1 MKQRILFLLACGM
14 SAGQFTQAQTAT
26 SVATSEQTAFAMTRA
41 TVEFL
46 AKDAKKFGYNKTP
59 CQPCATYSDL
69 NQFVKQN
76 HLLGADG
83 LITDI
88 QKQSAT
94 LPPSALQAFLL
105 ERVSKGSRS
114 YRQKLPS
121 FPSYQHKLV
130 ALAKGQSGIPDS
142 DGPTL
147 NDQSAAVDNDSMVTK
162 ESESTQPAE
171 TGQSESVAN
180 SQTQFTMLSLMPLV
194 LSMLSLVGVA
204 FLLFRRS
211 QDRPSAKEMSSDV
224 LNEMSKRI
232 SKLEKDNASLSN
244 QVTLLDKAI
253 RQQSGAATLTQNQPR
268 SAQPIPTPQPIP
280 STNPPT
286 TASPTQLSKSD
297 TIIPATAAAS
307 PLANTLRASHP
318 AEPTLFYGRTADLG
332 DGFSVSGLSTK
343 PDRDTVFEIRRVD
356 NGRAEFQVSDNPDL
370 QRLALSDPYS
380 YLNDTCAYATQPRPG
395 SRIQTERPGTLS
407 LQGEKW
413 AITEK
418 AQVSFQ

>member
-1 MKQRILFLLACGM
+1 MKQRISFLFAYVI
-14 SAGQFTQAQTAT
+14 SAGQLAQAQTAT
-26 SVATSEQTAFAMTRA
+26 SAPTSEQTAFAMTRA

-46 AKDAKKFGYNKTP
+46 ATDAKKFGYKKTP
-59 CQPCATYSDL
+59 CKPCATYSDL

-88 QKQSAT
+88 QKQSANSS
-94 LPPSALQAFLL
+94 PSALQAFLL

-121 FPSYQHKLV
+121 FPSYQQKLV
-130 ALAKGQSGIPDS
+130 TLAKGASGIPDS
-142 DGPTL
+142 GVPTL
-147 NDQSAAVDNDSMVTK
+147 TDQSTAVPDDSVANK
-162 ESESTQPAE
+162 ESVSTQLNE
-171 TGQSESVAN
+171 TGQSESTAN
-180 SQTQFTMLSLMPLV
+180 SQTQFSMPFWISLALSILSLA
-194 LSMLSLVGVA
+194 GVA
-204 FLLFRRS
+204 FLMFRRN
-211 QDRPSAKEMSSDV
+211 QNHPSPIVASSDI

-232 SKLEKDNASLSN
+232 SKLEKDNANLSN
-244 QVTLLDKAI
+244 QLASLQKPVNQLPGNVTVK
-253 RQQSGAATLTQNQPR
+253 QTQPQSGQLIPTPV
-268 SAQPIPTPQPIP
+268 PTPQPSALSGQSINTEPIIP
-280 STNPPT
+280 LATSVP
-286 TASPTQLSKSD
+286 ASP
-297 TIIPATAAAS
+297 P
-307 PLANTLRASHP
+307 ANTLRSPQP
-318 AEPTLFYGRTADLG
+318 AMPTLFYGRTADLG

-343 PDRDTVFEIRRVD
+343 PDRDTVFEIRRID

-380 YLNDTCAYATQPRPG
+380 YLNDTCAYATHPRPG